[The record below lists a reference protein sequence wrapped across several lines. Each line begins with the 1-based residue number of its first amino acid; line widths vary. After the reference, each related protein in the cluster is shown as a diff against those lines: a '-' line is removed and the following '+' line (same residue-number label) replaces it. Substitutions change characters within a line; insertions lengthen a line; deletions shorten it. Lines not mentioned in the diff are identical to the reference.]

1 MLLGKGKGVARRA
14 GVLPGVDFWQAS
26 VGGTT
31 RTGSKWSQNDVEWPF
46 REEKGVARRAGFLP
60 GVDLEDSVHQ
70 FSHAFSELLHS
81 MMG

>member
-1 MLLGKGKGVARRA
+1 MSKPPRSKKRRE
-14 GVLPGVDFWQAS
+14 
-26 VGGTT
+26 T
-31 RTGSKWSQNDVEWPF
+31 RVKPDLFDAKNHSYD
-46 REEKGVARRAGFLP
+46 RFLP